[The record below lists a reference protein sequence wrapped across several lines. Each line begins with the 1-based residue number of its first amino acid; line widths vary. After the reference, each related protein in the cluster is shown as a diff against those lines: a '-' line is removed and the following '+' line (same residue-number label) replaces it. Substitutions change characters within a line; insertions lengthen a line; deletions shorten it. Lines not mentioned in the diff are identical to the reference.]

1 MLLVK
6 MVRADWSREVRLLNL
21 YSIEGSKRAIVK
33 SDHVQTSVEQFATG
47 DEEALETLKETM
59 FTASADGEPAEQL
72 SMRLLKESKFFP
84 NLGGMLRCSL
94 HAGQGELEIAIMS
107 DARVAEIVCTLVTRL
122 AGAGDSQHGSFSRAV
137 KNSVKLSHLLSTSVR
152 AGLKKLTTDVE
163 SLCNDGHAISP
174 QRR

>member
-6 MVRADWSREVRLLNL
+6 MVRAGWSREVLLLDL

-72 SMRLLKESKFFP
+72 SMR
-84 NLGGMLRCSL
+84 
-94 HAGQGELEIAIMS
+94 
-107 DARVAEIVCTLVTRL
+107 
-122 AGAGDSQHGSFSRAV
+122 FSRKA
-137 KNSVKLSHLLSTSVR
+137 N
-152 AGLKKLTTDVE
+152 
-163 SLCNDGHAISP
+163 SP
-174 QRR
+174 QI